1 MKRATQRVSKSKR
14 MCLFPL
20 HQNNPCKLSL
30 CVCAYVDII
39 FFFFV
44 FFFCTSPPEIFL
56 PAAPTP
62 PHSALS
68 LSLFPLCLRGD
79 CEAQEPLRADKSKHH
94 TGEINL
100 ELCVT
105 RFDPAALSESL
116 CLMRAARETK
126 PILTPANSPPTISQ
140 PPCVCV

>member
-1 MKRATQRVSKSKR
+1 MRS
-14 MCLFPL
+14 

-39 FFFFV
+39 FFFV
-44 FFFCTSPPEIFL
+44 FFFCFFVPHLQRFSSPP
-56 PAAPTP
+56 PP
-62 PHSALS
+62 PHSALSLS

-126 PILTPANSPPTISQ
+126 PILTPANYLSASLCLRLAAAAAALDNSDDLTSA
-140 PPCVCV
+140 

>member
-1 MKRATQRVSKSKR
+1 MLIS
-14 MCLFPL
+14 
-20 HQNNPCKLSL
+20 
-30 CVCAYVDII
+30 
-39 FFFFV
+39 FFFLC
-44 FFFCTSPPEIFL
+44 FFFAFLYLTSRDFPPRR
-56 PAAPTP
+56 PHPTLL
-62 PHSALS
+62 SLS

-126 PILTPANSPPTISQ
+126 PILTPANYLSASLCLRLVAAAAAAAAPDNSDDLTSA
-140 PPCVCV
+140 